1 MNTAPPPSAAA
12 RPVVLVV
19 DDAPDNLVVIGELLR
34 KLYTVRVAN
43 SGASALRAAA
53 GAPRPDLIL
62 LDVMMPDMS
71 GHDVIRRL
79 HAEPLTR
86 DIPVIF
92 VTAMDADENEEY
104 GLALGAVDYVVKP
117 VRPAILLAR
126 VRTQLELKRAR
137 DLLARHNDE
146 LEAEV
151 ARRSH
156 ENNLIKEISLQALA
170 MLTATRD
177 NETGNHLNRTRAY
190 IEVLIDELQGHPRFA
205 AQLSKR
211 QCQLIAAAAPLHD
224 IGKVGIPDRILLK
237 PGALDAA
244 EFEIMKRHAQIGA
257 DAIVEAI
264 RTVVGPQWTPAASA
278 GEEAPLAFLEVAR
291 QIAECHH
298 ERWDGKGYPNGL
310 AGEAIPLPGRLMAIA
325 DVFDALASHRHYK
338 AALPFTEVV
347 EHIRSERGRHFDP
360 DITDALLRRQDYF
373 IDIAQRFADHA

>member
-1 MNTAPPPSAAA
+1 M
-12 RPVVLVV
+12 VLVV
-19 DDAPDNLVVIGELLR
+19 DDSPENLIVIGELLR
-34 KLYTVRVAN
+34 KHYTVRVAN

-53 GAPRPDLIL
+53 GSPHPDLIL
-62 LDVMMPDMS
+62 LDVMMPGMS

-79 HAEPLTR
+79 RAEPHSR

-126 VRTQLELKRAR
+126 VRTHLELKRTR

-177 NETGNHLNRTRAY
+177 NETGNHLTRTCAY
-190 IEVLIDELQGHPRFA
+190 VEILIDELQDHPRFSS
-205 AQLSKR
+205 QLSMR
-211 QCQLIAAAAPLHD
+211 QRQLIVSAAPLHD
-224 IGKVGIPDRILLK
+224 IGKVGIPDHILLK
-237 PGALDAA
+237 PGPLDKA

-264 RTVVGPQWTPAASA
+264 RTVIGREWTPAASA
-278 GEEAPLAFLEVAR
+278 GEDAPLAFLEVAR
-291 QIAECHH
+291 QIVECHH

-310 AGEAIPLPGRLMAIA
+310 DGDSIPLPGRLMAIA

-338 AALPFTEVV
+338 AALPFEEVV
-347 EHIRSERGRHFDP
+347 EYIRGERGRHFDP
-360 DITDALLRRQDYF
+360 DITDALLRRQDDF
-373 IDIAQRFADHA
+373 IRIAQRFADQP